1 MNLALVYD
9 RINKFGGA
17 ERVLLAL
24 HQLWPQAP
32 LYTAVYNPAT
42 APWAKDIQVKTSF
55 LQHLP
60 LAKTHHELYPWLTP
74 VAFESFNFD
83 QYDLVVSVT
92 SAEAKA
98 IITKPSTLH
107 ICYCLTPTRY
117 LWSHSQQYQDAPGL
131 GPWSSLGKLVFKLT
145 QKQLRRLDRLA
156 STRPDLYLA
165 ISKTVQQRIK
175 QYYRRQAQVIYPP
188 VETKKFSQ
196 KLSRHYRLPSLPPS
210 PYFLL
215 VSRFTPYKKIGLA
228 IEAFNQ
234 LKLPLVIVGSGR
246 QEKKLKNLAGPTITF
261 TGPIKDQHLIY
272 LYQHCQ
278 ALIMP
283 QEEDLGLVAIEAQAA
298 GRPVIAYQQGGVT
311 ETVINRQTGLF
322 FPTQTVDSLA
332 AAVKQSITCDWRS
345 QLIKAHARQFDQA
358 VFKKKIKQFMEV
370 AWQQHQKNF
379 Q

>member
-1 MNLALVYD
+1 MKLALAYD

-17 ERVLLAL
+17 ERTLLAL

-32 LYTAVYNPAT
+32 LYTAVFNPKT
-42 APWAKDIQVKTSF
+42 APWAEKLDINTSF
-55 LQHLP
+55 MQRLP

-74 VAFESFNFD
+74 LAFESFNFD
-83 QYDLVVSVT
+83 NFNLVISVT

-98 IITKPSTLH
+98 VITKPNTLH

-117 LWSHSQQYQDAPGL
+117 LWSHLDYYQDFPGL
-131 GPWSSLGKLVFKLT
+131 GSWSKISQWIFKRSH
-145 QKQLRRLDRLA
+145 KQLRRLDKITSA
-156 STRPDLYLA
+156 RPDIYLA
-165 ISKTVQQRIK
+165 ISKTVQKRIK
-175 QYYRRQAQVIYPP
+175 KYYQRDSQVIYPP
-188 VETKKFSQ
+188 VDTKKFS
-196 KLSRHYRLPSLPPS
+196 KKSVTRYPLPAT

-215 VSRFTPYKKIGLA
+215 VSRFTPYKKIDLA

-234 LKLPLVIVGSGR
+234 LQQPLVIVGSGR
-246 QEKKLKNLAGPTITF
+246 EEKNLKKIAGPTITF
-261 TGPIKDQHLIY
+261 TGSINDQQLIY

-298 GRPVIAYQQGGVT
+298 DKPVIAYQQGGAT
-311 ETVINRQTGLF
+311 ETIIDGQTGIF

-332 AAVKQSITCDWRS
+332 SAVKQSMTCSWRR
-345 QLIKAHARQFDQA
+345 QVIRKHAKQFDQA
-358 VFKKKIKQFMEV
+358 IFKQKIKQFVEEK
-370 AWQQHQKNF
+370 WQQHQKNF